1 MLHREGPVAWTGAP
15 GGVLARGRKGVR
27 GGESAHNA
35 IRRTVRT
42 ASDAEGHRR
51 RSSYIWAGAGTAAL
65 PAPAPSRRPAS
76 PSARR
81 PASPAPAR
89 RKLCPPPPG
98 ALPVRRRAPC
108 GIVVITVNFA
118 AVTAKKAGDFRGV
131 ATQVALRIG
140 VRGQR
145 WPRSRMAST
154 IPVRSCGPRSRR
166 ETRCH
171 MCSSTPRARTPSK
184 RAGSLAHSCCA
195 AVTGV
200 HTRCAKRCPPDGRV
214 R

>member
-1 MLHREGPVAWTGAP
+1 MLRGTGAVP
-15 GGVLARGRKGVR
+15 RISGLMLTLVLVLTPCQPPPPARRPAC
-27 GGESAHNA
+27 SL
-35 IRRTVRT
+35 
-42 ASDAEGHRR
+42 D
-51 RSSYIWAGAGTAAL
+51 AL
-65 PAPAPSRRPAS
+65 PAP
-76 PSARR
+76 
-81 PASPAPAR
+81 
-89 RKLCPPPPG
+89 PPLG
-98 ALPVRRRAPC
+98 ALSAPHVVLPAPVRRPVSRGRAPC

-200 HTRCAKRCPPDGRV
+200 HAVSTRGVSSGAHLAGGSVAEAPFAPTDRHRPAE
-214 R
+214 